1 MIIESYK
8 RFFSA
13 VHYANE
19 RDYENSFILA
29 DRILEELDWYD
40 EYHERHQISEKSKVY
55 KELQVLKEFSNKQ
68 VRFILLKSK
77 VKLVFLDI

>member
-1 MIIESYK
+1 MRVAENELMNMIIESYK

-29 DRILEELDWYD
+29 DRILEELD
-40 EYHERHQISEKSKVY
+40 
-55 KELQVLKEFSNKQ
+55 
-68 VRFILLKSK
+68 
-77 VKLVFLDI
+77 